1 MTFQSH
7 DFLSPQNMMLEK
19 LKNKCMQENL
29 TQVLMVNMYIHQ
41 DRSIISNLDKN
52 FDIVQLGRLDEDSKQ
67 WEEKPG
73 KLILRESFL
82 QVDEKR

>member
-7 DFLSPQNMMLEK
+7 NFLSPQNMMLEK

-52 FDIVQLGRLDEDSKQ
+52 FDIVQLGRLDGDK
-67 WEEKPG
+67 
-73 KLILRESFL
+73 
-82 QVDEKR
+82 